1 MSHFAVM
8 VQIPKEKAGD
18 RKYLESVMAP
28 FDEKKEVT
36 PYIYKTKQ
44 ELIEEYNKSSE
55 ANETSYEA
63 WLQYWYIDDGEQI
76 DEEGNHLSTYNP
88 NSKWDWYVVGGRWSN
103 LLIDK
108 DGNSCDAAYAGEL
121 DLQAMKDKNVRS
133 AKNDWKAMQE
143 SPNDVLKVLM
153 YGARKGETEE
163 EYVQRNSKTLST
175 YAVIDKQGNWI
186 AKGDMGWFGMSSE
199 TDVESDD
206 WDGKFTE
213 RFINP
218 LEAGDVVVIVDCH
231 I

>member
-1 MSHFAVM
+1 
-8 VQIPKEKAGD
+8 
-18 RKYLESVMAP
+18 
-28 FDEKKEVT
+28 
-36 PYIYKTKQ
+36 
-44 ELIEEYNKSSE
+44 
-55 ANETSYEA
+55 
-63 WLQYWYIDDGEQI
+63 
-76 DEEGNHLSTYNP
+76 
-88 NSKWDWYVVGGRWSN
+88 
-103 LLIDK
+103 
-108 DGNSCDAAYAGEL
+108 
-121 DLQAMKDKNVRS
+121 MKDKNVRS

-218 LEAGDVVVIVDCH
+218 LEAVDVVVIVDCH